1 MLRKKVEDGD
11 TRIADGEEK
20 KEQLTDQPDVRKTPK
35 KQNSNRTF
43 KPAVAMLDSV
53 RRKYRKLRELQDEC
67 EDSGFSAEQFQQPE
81 TKIPYRAIGLAVV
94 LLLIGSVA
102 LTLAVMSMTGYTD
115 ILPNEGPVV
124 LLALGVLT
132 FVPGFYHVRIAIY
145 AFSQFP
151 GYSFDDIPDFD

>member
-11 TRIADGEEK
+11 TRILDEEEG
-20 KEQLTDQPDVRKTPK
+20 KEQTMEQSDTRKTPK
-35 KQNSNRTF
+35 KQNSNRSF

-53 RRKYRKLRELQDEC
+53 RRKYRKLRDLQDEC
-67 EDSGFSAEQFQQPE
+67 EDSGFSAEQFQKPE

-94 LLLIGSVA
+94 LLLIGSVS
-102 LTLAVMSMTGYTD
+102 LTLALMSITGYTD
-115 ILPNEGPVV
+115 VLPHEGPIV

-132 FVPGFYHVRIAIY
+132 FVPGFYHVRIAVY